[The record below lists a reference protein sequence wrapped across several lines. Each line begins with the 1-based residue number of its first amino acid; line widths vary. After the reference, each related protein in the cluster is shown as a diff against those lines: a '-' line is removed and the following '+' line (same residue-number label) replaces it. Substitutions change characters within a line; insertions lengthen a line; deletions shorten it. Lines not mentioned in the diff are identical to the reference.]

1 MTTTTSLQPSRRRRV
16 VRAATGFGAA
26 AAMLASA
33 AVATAQPISPSLPS
47 EHTTAAI
54 SATSHRPD
62 STIHVSG
69 HSMRAGSQLTIS
81 GDAPRNAR
89 TGTYVDLQSFA
100 FDTKHKVQGIPAI
113 RAQVSAQGTYRATT
127 VLRQGL
133 KPTTYAIAVN
143 FQGKLVSSPAWITIH
158 PGPDSTV
165 QIGRPQV
172 SPGATIRVSGDAPTY
187 APTGKTV
194 TLSSAAFVRPVTA
207 QVSAQGTYRVT
218 GAIRHT
224 VKAGNYKVTGSYRGH
239 GFSTSATITVR

>member
-1 MTTTTSLQPSRRRRV
+1 MTTTTSPQPSRRRRV
-16 VRAATGFGAA
+16 VRTATGLGAA
-26 AAMLASA
+26 AAMLACT

-47 EHTTAAI
+47 GHAAAAI

-62 STIHVSG
+62 STIHVSD

-89 TGTYVDLQSFA
+89 TGTYIDLESLA
-100 FDTKHKVQGIPAI
+100 FDSKHNVQGIPAI
-113 RAQVSAQGTYRATT
+113 RAQVSAQGTYRVTT

-165 QIGRPQV
+165 QIDRAQV
-172 SPGATIRVSGDAPTY
+172 SPGATVRVSGDAPTY

-194 TLSSAAFVRPVTA
+194 TLSSAAFVRPVTT
-207 QVSAQGTYRVT
+207 QVTAQGTYRVT

-224 VKAGNYKVTGSYRGH
+224 IKAGNYKVTGSYRGH
-239 GFSTSATITVR
+239 RFSTSATITVH